1 VKCLVERGQ
10 QEWSHGTSAGVV
22 QQRRPMYPLNNLVLT
37 RCKSIWCT
45 LYSALA
51 QIVWLITRL
60 SQCFG
65 LDLEYTYVWNIDW
78 YSSILWYLKNEYK
91 LKNILSFKS
100 ICLNLI
106 KIVPKMSN
114 VGLLNKKISK
124 TSNICHLNKMVFIS
138 QVFIFIEYF
147 RQFTK

>member
-1 VKCLVERGQ
+1 MYEILI
-10 QEWSHGTSAGVV
+10 GTH
-22 QQRRPMYPLNNLVLT
+22 
-37 RCKSIWCT
+37 
-45 LYSALA
+45 LYYINYIIIKYICVFLF
-51 QIVWLITRL
+51 QII
-60 SQCFG
+60 
-65 LDLEYTYVWNIDW
+65 IM
-78 YSSILWYLKNEYK
+78 WYLKNEYK

-114 VGLLNKKISK
+114 IDLLNKKISK
-124 TSNICHLNKMVFIS
+124 TSNITHLTKMVFIS